1 MKFLIKERTALE
13 NTAEKL
19 LSAAMSAGAKKAEV
33 CASFSSKTR
42 IALEKQDYHLASSD
56 EGYNFGLRVLL
67 DQKQGFASCN
77 TTDPKELKEIALR
90 AVEIAGFSPPNPHV
104 DILESANVPSEAPS
118 ELFDPALHQVSLHT
132 QRDWIKL
139 LADEAMRDKRLKLNE
154 GSLEIGSSL
163 FLVMN
168 SLGTHKIEKETAAG
182 WSLMGM
188 GAEGDRMTSFD
199 YFSDLSRKAAGVP
212 DRLVNS
218 ARKFRTELI
227 ETLNQGAPE
236 TYKGVVV
243 FSPRAA
249 LEILIDSL
257 VYHFNGRNLVEG
269 TSRWKLGELGKKLF
283 HPSLTILDDPW
294 KTDRAGCTLFD
305 REGTPA
311 RPLTLLEG
319 GTWKNVMLDHYAAK
333 ALGRTS
339 TGHAGGGP
347 SGIPGLGSHGIVV
360 AGGTTPVKTL
370 LKDIAS
376 KQKNMLIVHRFSGQT
391 DPVTGDFS
399 GVAKGG
405 EWWVNGERAYF
416 VQETLISGNLF
427 EALEKQLVGLSKETE
442 VVDASEECPTLA
454 IEGISV
460 TSGANK

>member
-1 MKFLIKERTALE
+1 MNFLKKERSALE

-19 LSAAMSAGAKKAEV
+19 LSLALSAGAQKAEV
-33 CASFSSKTR
+33 CAAFGHKTR
-42 IALEKQDYHLASSD
+42 LSLEKQDYHLASSD
-56 EGYNFGLRVLL
+56 EGYSFGLRVLQG
-67 DQKQGFASCN
+67 QKQGFASCN
-77 TTDPKELKEIALR
+77 TMDPQEMKEIATR

-104 DILESANVPSEAPS
+104 DILESGNIPREAPS
-118 ELFDPALHQVSLHT
+118 ELFDEALHQVSLQT
-132 QRDWIKL
+132 QRDWTKL

-168 SLGTHKIEKETAAG
+168 SLGTHKIEKESVAG

-188 GAEGDRMTSFD
+188 GVEGDRMTSFD
-199 YFSDLSRKAAGVP
+199 YFSDLSRKAEGVP

-218 ARKFRTELI
+218 ARKFRTEI
-227 ETLNQGAPE
+227 IDSLNQGPAE
-236 TYKGVVV
+236 TYKGVVI

-257 VYHFNGRNLVEG
+257 VHHFNGRNLVEG
-269 TSRWKLGELGKKLF
+269 TSRWKLEEMGKRLF
-283 HPSLTILDDPW
+283 NASLSLADDPW
-294 KTDRAGCTLFD
+294 KTDRSGCTLFD

-311 RPLTLLEG
+311 RPLKLVEAGKWT
-319 GTWKNVMLDHYAAK
+319 NVMLDHYAAK

-347 SGIPGLGSHGIVV
+347 SSLPALGSHGIIV
-360 AGGTTPVKTL
+360 APGTTPVATL
-370 LKDIAS
+370 LKDVS
-376 KQKNMLIVHRFSGQT
+376 TRQKNLLIVHRFSGQT
-391 DPVTGDFS
+391 DPITGDFS

-405 EWWVNGERAYF
+405 EWWINGERAYF

-427 EALEKQLVGLSKETE
+427 ECLDQHLLGVSEETE
-442 VVDASEECPTLA
+442 LVDASQECPTFVVD
-454 IEGISV
+454 GVSV
-460 TSGANK
+460 TSGAKK